1 MPKPAYRAALAL
13 QTALGERAVLGRASA
28 ANSSTSG
35 ASADPDAYVVRFE
48 GGALAAWHVGGRRL
62 PPSAAGACASDV
74 SLRDDCGH
82 QGTTHAECSAAG
94 CCWLAEDEF
103 GPQCFHPRRDADAT
117 LYFAPGAEADAGVGA
132 GGAAGG
138 AAGACWTVLDVMGEL
153 HGEPVCRGED
163 GRLALKVNDSPR
175 YLLPAAR
182 IVT

>member
-1 MPKPAYRAALAL
+1 MFFTSCALLAL
-13 QTALGERAVLGRASA
+13 SA
-28 ANSSTSG
+28 APLSLTPLWGVNTHFDRPGES
-35 ASADPDAYVVRFE
+35 
-48 GGALAAWHVGGRRL
+48 LA
-62 PPSAAGACASDV
+62 
-74 SLRDDCGH
+74 
-82 QGTTHAECSAAG
+82 
-94 CCWLAEDEF
+94 
-103 GPQCFHPRRDADAT
+103 DADAT